1 MNEDMLVTFRTLSGE
16 WADQAR
22 VEAKAAIEAFNAGAG
37 DATEAA
43 RRLVLMV
50 DQIHANCARTLDGL
64 RAALTN
70 NSLAAEPDDLGPARC
85 PAGHQPRR
93 SRAGAFR
100 LQALTPLSA
109 KCFVPLCY
117 PHR

>member
-64 RAALTN
+64 RAARTN
-70 NSLAAEPDDLGPARC
+70 NSLAAEPDDLAQIKDLAEEIAVLDKEMDDLVRATSAAMQ
-85 PAGHQPRR
+85 AGWRR
-93 SRAGAFR
+93 
-100 LQALTPLSA
+100 
-109 KCFVPLCY
+109 
-117 PHR
+117 

>member
-22 VEAKAAIEAFNAGAG
+22 AEAKAAIEAFNAGG
-37 DATEAA
+37 DATEAS

-70 NSLAAEPDDLGPARC
+70 DNLAAEPDDLAQIKDLAEDIAVLDKEMDDLVRTTSAAMQ
-85 PAGHQPRR
+85 AGLRR
-93 SRAGAFR
+93 
-100 LQALTPLSA
+100 
-109 KCFVPLCY
+109 
-117 PHR
+117 